1 VVTCLDVPLTHS
13 DPKARIWASGYED
26 LQAGLFASNSF
37 SYFVFRGESFSMP
50 LGRNPSANVRTRAH
64 RRGPRM
70 NSRVPVAIEWSGKA
84 GPLHFETGF
93 TRVVNTYGCLLASPK
108 EIEVQQRLR
117 LTNLATRNSA
127 DAVVVWK
134 GAERTDGWDVG
145 VELIGADMDF
155 WGVEL

>member
-1 VVTCLDVPLTHS
+1 
-13 DPKARIWASGYED
+13 
-26 LQAGLFASNSF
+26 
-37 SYFVFRGESFSMP
+37 
-50 LGRNPSANVRTRAH
+50 
-64 RRGPRM
+64 M

-108 EIEVQQRLR
+108 EIEVRQRLR

-134 GAERTDGWDVG
+134 GTERTDGWDVG
-145 VELIGADMDF
+145 VELIGAELDF
-155 WGVEL
+155 WGVDL

>member
-1 VVTCLDVPLTHS
+1 
-13 DPKARIWASGYED
+13 
-26 LQAGLFASNSF
+26 
-37 SYFVFRGESFSMP
+37 
-50 LGRNPSANVRTRAH
+50 
-64 RRGPRM
+64 M
-70 NSRVPVAIEWSGKA
+70 NSRVPVAIEWSCKA

-134 GAERTDGWDVG
+134 GTERTDGWDVG
-145 VELIGADMDF
+145 VELIGADLDF